1 MNRHNLPVLFLS
13 FPRFCIFV
21 VGARKKIRK
30 FLRFLKNLHI
40 HDSETRSPCTKK
52 IKMQK
57 GEIKIYDYMYWSFTS
72 VWFGG
77 DF

>member
-1 MNRHNLPVLFLS
+1 MICLFFFVFSLILH
-13 FPRFCIFV
+13 FCS
-21 VGARKKIRK
+21 RRKKKIRK

-40 HDSETRSPCTKK
+40 HDSETRSTCTKK

-57 GEIKIYDYMYWSFTS
+57 GEIKIYDYIYWSFTS